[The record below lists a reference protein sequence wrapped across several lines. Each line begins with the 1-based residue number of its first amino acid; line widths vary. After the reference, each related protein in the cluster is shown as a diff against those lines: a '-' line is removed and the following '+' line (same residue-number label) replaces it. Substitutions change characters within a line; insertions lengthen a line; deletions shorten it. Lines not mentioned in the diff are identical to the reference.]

1 MAKREREAE
10 TPDTTSLQAAIGH
23 SFRRPQLLLDALTH
37 TSYVAEHPGPDVVS
51 NERLE
56 FLGDAVL
63 GLIAS
68 DLLYKQFPSASEGE
82 LTPLRAALVSLPP
95 LAVLARRV
103 GLGLYLRLGRG
114 EDISG
119 GRERESLL
127 GRAMEALIGA
137 LYLDGGIK
145 AARRFLE
152 PLLTAELERVA
163 AGPGTRDAKSLLQER
178 AQARLGITPTYQVIL
193 TEGPSNA
200 PHFVVEARLGELV
213 IGRGEGGNKRQ
224 AEQAAAREALEDDGW
239 AAPGE

>member
-1 MAKREREAE
+1 MAKRERE
-10 TPDTTSLQAAIGH
+10 TQIPDMTALQAAIGH
-23 SFRRPQLLLDALTH
+23 SFRHPQVLLDALTH
-37 TSYVAEHPGPDVVS
+37 TSYVAEHPGPGVVS

-68 DLLYKQFPSASEGE
+68 DLLYRQYPSASEGE

-95 LAVLARRV
+95 LAALARRV
-103 GLGLYLRLGRG
+103 GLGPYLRLGRG
-114 EDISG
+114 EEVSG
-119 GRERESLL
+119 GRERESVL

-152 PLLTAELERVA
+152 PLLMAELERVA

-178 AQARLGITPTYQVIL
+178 AQARLGITPTYHVLL

-200 PHFVVEARLGELV
+200 PRFVVEARLGELV
-213 IGRGEGGNKRQ
+213 VGRGEGGSKRQ
-224 AEQAAAREALEDDGW
+224 AEQAAARAALDDEGW